1 MDKIRKDH
9 HQRQTSYDMTTSR
22 ATSRVNSRVNKLR

>member
-1 MDKIRKDH
+1 MDKIRKDR

-22 ATSRVNSRVNKLR
+22 VNSRVNKLR

>member
-1 MDKIRKDH
+1 MDKIRKDRL
-9 HQRQTSYDMTTSR
+9 QRQTSYDMTTSR